1 MLNGAKI
8 AKIEARLEA
17 LEAES
22 AANRVLLLCISTS
35 LSAEDR
41 EVLAMAISTAKA
53 SWDLS
58 DDISEGHKAALTRV
72 TEMLAGGINLA
83 DEYGL
88 E

>member
-22 AANRVLLLCISTS
+22 AANRALWLCISTS

-41 EVLAMAISTAKA
+41 EVLAVAISAVKG

-58 DDISEGHKAALTRV
+58 DDIPEGHKAALTRV
-72 TEMLAGGINLA
+72 TELLAGAIDLA

-88 E
+88 A

>member
-1 MLNGAKI
+1 VFNVAKI

-22 AANRVLLLCISTS
+22 AANSVLWLCILTS

-41 EVLAMAISTAKA
+41 EVLAMAIASVKA
-53 SWDLS
+53 TWDSS
-58 DDISEGHKAALTRV
+58 DDIPEGHKAALTRV
-72 TEMLAGGINLA
+72 TEMLARGFNLA
-83 DEYGL
+83 DQHGL

>member
-1 MLNGAKI
+1 VLNGAKI
-8 AKIEARLEA
+8 AKIESRLEA

-22 AANRVLLLCISTS
+22 SANRALMLCISTS

-41 EVLAMAISTAKA
+41 EVLAMAISAAKA

-58 DDISEGHKAALTRV
+58 DDIPEGHKAALTRV
-72 TEMLAGGINLA
+72 IKMLAGGINLA

-88 E
+88 D